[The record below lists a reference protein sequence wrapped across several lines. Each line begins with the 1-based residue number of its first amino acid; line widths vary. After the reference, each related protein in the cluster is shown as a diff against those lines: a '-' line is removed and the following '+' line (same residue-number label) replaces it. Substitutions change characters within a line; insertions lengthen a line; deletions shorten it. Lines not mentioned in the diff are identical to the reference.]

1 MCRLFSHQGK
11 VRYASRELQLIHNN
25 VRLIHHNAQLS
36 VLQRIE
42 AEADTLFRAKQTE
55 RVTEIRRFQ
64 TEGADEEEGTG
75 CFITSPA
82 GLADI

>member
-1 MCRLFSHQGK
+1 MCGLFSHQGK

-42 AEADTLFRAKQTE
+42 AEADRLFRAKQTE
-55 RVTEIRRFQ
+55 RVAEIRRFQ
-64 TEGADEEEGTG
+64 TEGADKEEGTE